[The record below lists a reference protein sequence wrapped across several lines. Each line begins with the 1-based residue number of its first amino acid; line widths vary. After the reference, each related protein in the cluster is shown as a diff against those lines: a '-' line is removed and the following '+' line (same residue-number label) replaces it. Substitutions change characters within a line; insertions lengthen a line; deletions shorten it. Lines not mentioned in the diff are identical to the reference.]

1 LKKNVALPWVGCL
14 LAAALAPS
22 IATAARVYKSKAAD
36 GSTVFSDQPSPQ
48 AREVDIN
55 VPAPAAPPMPAST
68 EPSEPASKG
77 ASEPETAPVAY
88 ETLKITAPTN
98 DAVFWFADGPVKVQT
113 EIDPPLAKGDVLV
126 PYLNGTP
133 QGKGVAGS
141 GFALTDLDPN
151 TYELAVAIRDANGRE
166 LKRSETVRFH
176 YRRQSINLP
185 ARKPPPK
192 RGG

>member
-1 LKKNVALPWVGCL
+1 MNKLARSMVGCL
-14 LAAALAPS
+14 LAAALVPS
-22 IATAARVYKSKAAD
+22 VANAERVYKSKAPD

-48 AREVDIN
+48 AHEMDIN
-55 VPAPAAPPMPAST
+55 VPAPAASPPPAATDAS
-68 EPSEPASKG
+68 EPPSKGNSEPAG
-77 ASEPETAPVAY
+77 AAVAY
-88 ETLKITAPTN
+88 QTLKITVPTN

-113 EIDPPLAKGDVLV
+113 DIDPPLATGDVLV

-141 GFALTDLDPN
+141 AFALTDLDPN
-151 TYELAVAIRDANGRE
+151 TYELAVVIRDANGRE

-192 RGG
+192 SGG

>member
-1 LKKNVALPWVGCL
+1 MKNFARPLVGCL
-14 LAAALAPS
+14 VAAALVPS
-22 IATAARVYKSKAAD
+22 IATAARVYKSKGPD

-48 AREVDIN
+48 AHEVDID
-55 VPAPAAPPMPAST
+55 VPAPAAPPTPVTT
-68 EPSEPASKG
+68 EPSESSSRSAPEPA
-77 ASEPETAPVAY
+77 AATVAY
-88 ETLKITAPTN
+88 QTLRITAPTN

-126 PYLNGTP
+126 PYLNGAP

-141 GFALTDLDPN
+141 GFALTDLDPD

-176 YRRQSINLP
+176 YRRQSLNLP

-192 RGG
+192 GGG